1 MIVVGVIGVCA
12 VLLAIQFKN
21 LKPEYGIYISVA
33 GCIMIFMTAISYIE
47 DIVYA
52 IEEFANLTSIGKDY
66 IKIMLKIAGISFV
79 CEISSDIA
87 KDCGYSSIANHVQ
100 IFGKI
105 TVLVISLPVF
115 VNLISSIGKLLT

>member
-12 VLLAIQFKN
+12 SLLAIQFKAI
-21 LKPEYGIYISVA
+21 KAEYGIYISIA
-33 GCIMIFMTAISYIE
+33 CCILIFITSISYVD
-47 DIVYA
+47 DIIKA
-52 IEEFANLTSIGKDY
+52 IEEFSNLTSIGSDY
-66 IKIMLKIAGISFV
+66 IKIMLKIAGVTFI

-87 KDCGYSSIANHVQ
+87 KDCGYSAIANHMQ

-115 VNLISSIGKLLT
+115 VKLISSIGNLLT

>member
-12 VLLAIQFKN
+12 AILAIQFKAI
-21 LKPEYGIYISVA
+21 KPEYGIFISIASCVL
-33 GCIMIFMTAISYIE
+33 IFITSISYID
-47 DIVYA
+47 DIIGA
-52 IEEFANLTSIGKDY
+52 IEEFSNLTSIGTDY
-66 IKIMLKIAGISFV
+66 IKIMLKIAGVSFI

-87 KDCGYSSIANHVQ
+87 KDCGYGAIANHMQ

-115 VNLISSIGKLLT
+115 VKLISSIGNLLT

>member
-12 VLLAIQFKN
+12 AILAIQFKTI
-21 LKPEYGIYISVA
+21 KPEYGIYISIA
-33 GCIMIFMTAISYIE
+33 SCILIFITAISYID
-47 DIVYA
+47 DIISA
-52 IEEFANLTSIGKDY
+52 IKEFSRLTSIGNDY
-66 IKIMLKIAGISFV
+66 IKIMLKIAGVSFI

-87 KDCGYSSIANHVQ
+87 KDCGYGAIANHMQ

-115 VNLISSIGKLLT
+115 VKLISSIGNLLT